1 MIRNNKGEFA
11 QSKAKDTVVVLFTA
25 FIMLGIAYYAHYVQ
39 AGDYDTRNGES
50 TIKDSGRYIRHINDT
65 SRTCIK
71 NGDTTYCA
79 PSESEL
85 IRGIQLDARLEEGEH
100 DFGTKQACDGSN
112 GESEENDTQPK
123 IQLKEGG
130 YTRKSSNP
138 EIEAIIRAEAKAQ
151 GYADV
156 ELAIDIVDCESVWN
170 PKATNNRGN
179 TPSYSTDLGL
189 WQYND
194 YWQRKNITK
203 ECMLDVACSTKQAIK
218 DLKAGKAHQWSCYH
232 KVR

>member
-25 FIMLGIAYYAHYVQ
+25 LIMLSIPYYAHYVQ

-50 TIKDSGRYIRHINDT
+50 TIKDSGRCIRHINDT

-85 IRGIQLDARLEEGEH
+85 VRGIQLDATWVEPKQ
-100 DFGTKQACDGSN
+100 GTEPIVQKPTIN
-112 GESEENDTQPK
+112 NLNKPTQK
-123 IQLKEGG
+123 AKT

-138 EIEAIIRAEAKAQ
+138 EIEAIIRAEAESQ

-156 ELAIDIVDCESVWN
+156 ELAIDIADCESVLN
-170 PKATNNRGN
+170 PKATNNQGN